1 MRPLTF
7 LFRTAILHSHLCFT
21 SPTQLP
27 YVTSETFLHS
37 LCLFLHPSL
46 FLIHNIH
53 TPPSMLSLPLHS
65 HRKWRSVTREKGRRG
80 RQMSS

>member
-53 TPPSMLSLPLHS
+53 TLLLCSLSLYTLTENGGALP
-65 HRKWRSVTREKGRRG
+65 ERRAG
-80 RQMSS
+80 EADR